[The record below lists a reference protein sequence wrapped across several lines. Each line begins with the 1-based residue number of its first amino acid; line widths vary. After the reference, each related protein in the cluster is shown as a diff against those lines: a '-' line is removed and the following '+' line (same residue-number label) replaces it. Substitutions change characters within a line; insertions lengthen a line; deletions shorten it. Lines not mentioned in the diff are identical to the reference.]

1 MLGSVSRLLLKL
13 AGWKLEGAV
22 PASTRCVILAAPHTS
37 NWDFYYMLLMNWGLG
52 LGVSW
57 MGKAPMFRPPFAGL
71 MRRIG
76 GIPVYRDSGS
86 GMVDQMKAAF
96 DEADFLR
103 LLIPVEG
110 TRSYRSRWRSGF
122 YHIARHSGVPI
133 VPTFLDYGRKIGR
146 VGPEIEVTGRVG
158 EDMELIREF
167 YSGVTGRVAANF
179 SDIVLA
185 EEEQA
190 AVA

>member
-1 MLGSVSRLLLKL
+1 MLSSVSRLFLKS

-22 PASTRCVILAAPHTS
+22 PAATRCVMIAAPHTS
-37 NWDFYYMLLMNWGLG
+37 NWDFYYMLLMNWSLD
-52 LGVSW
+52 LKVSW

-71 MRRIG
+71 MRRMG
-76 GIPVYRDSGS
+76 GIPVYRDTGS

-96 DEADFLR
+96 DETDFLR
-103 LLIPVEG
+103 LLIPAEG

-133 VPTFLDYGRKIGR
+133 VPTFLDYRRKIGR
-146 VGPEIEVTGRVG
+146 VGLEIEVTGRVS
-158 EDMELIREF
+158 EDMDRIREF
-167 YSGVTGRVAANF
+167 YSGVTGRVADNF

>member
-1 MLGSVSRLLLKL
+1 MSRLFLKL
-13 AGWKLEGAV
+13 AGWKLEGSV
-22 PASTRCVILAAPHTS
+22 TPAPRCVMIAAPHTS
-37 NWDFYYMLLMNWGLG
+37 NWDFYYMLLMNWSLG
-52 LGVSW
+52 LKVSW

-71 MRRIG
+71 MRRMG
-76 GIPVYRDSGS
+76 GIPVYRDAGS
-86 GMVDQMKAAF
+86 GMVEQMKAAF
-96 DEADFLR
+96 DEADLLR
-103 LLIPVEG
+103 LLIPAEG

-146 VGPEIEVTGRVG
+146 VGPEIEVTGSVG
-158 EDMELIREF
+158 EDMDRIREF
-167 YSGVTGRVAANF
+167 YSGVTGRVADSF